1 MALERA
7 TSEVGRAG
15 VLMVVGRPGLDAAAQ
30 DELATAVRSRLE
42 GAGVKVAATTTS
54 GEIRQ
59 SQELL
64 FNILVLFLSTMAVLL
79 GVVGGLGLTG
89 TMTIN
94 VVERSREIG
103 VLRAVGASDRSVLLI
118 FLAEGV
124 LIGALSWALGVL
136 VSLPVSKLL
145 SDALGNVFVDRPLS
159 WAYSI
164 EGMIAW
170 AVIVLILAAVASLL
184 PAWRASRLAV
194 REILAY
200 E

>member
-1 MALERA
+1 M
-7 TSEVGRAG
+7 
-15 VLMVVGRPGLDAAAQ
+15 
-30 DELATAVRSRLE
+30 
-42 GAGVKVAATTTS
+42 
-54 GEIRQ
+54 
-59 SQELL
+59 
-64 FNILVLFLSTMAVLL
+64 LFLSTMAVLL